1 MGFWK
6 VMACVAG
13 AVGAVVAAPIVLPAI
28 AGVAAAAGTA
38 VATSAVGSAVAGAA
52 ASAGTAIASSA
63 VGTAVAGAASTVAGA
78 ATAAG
83 GALASSAVGTAVA
96 GAASSVAG
104 AATAAG
110 GALASSAVG
119 TAVTGAASTVM
130 GAAGVTSGGLAAA
143 SVGGGFTYSAL
154 TVKEA
159 FDNFETAEIT
169 INNAK
174 NEYEKKSKEIDIVIA
189 ATNDKLENL
198 NRLKLDI
205 YGAEVKASLAL
216 LNKIKNT
223 KESST
228 DYFDNQSLKDLF
240 SAADIKRMEQGVS
253 IATDLT
259 QSLKKGISLM
269 STTSGIASQLV
280 GQFGFAS
287 TGTAISSLSGAAA
300 QRATLA
306 ALGGGSIASGGAG
319 MVGGQIML
327 GGLTLVPTAVM
338 MSWKMA
344 SNSEKALT
352 EAFKYHSEVVKAVE
366 GLEQQK
372 LVLETG
378 IGSRIAELA
387 TCLNRLRMTY
397 SKKILPEFVN
407 VVNCNQ
413 GQEDQIDF
421 SSFSAVDKNRIAL
434 SVHFLKKMV
443 DVMRVKVIDAK
454 GNPNAYAKTV
464 INEIESDDKIRE
476 VS

>member
-6 VMACVAG
+6 ILACAAG

-28 AGVAAAAGTA
+28 A
-38 VATSAVGSAVAGAA
+38 TSAIGTAVAGAA

-96 GAASSVAG
+96 GAASTVAG

-110 GALASSAVG
+110 GVLASSTVG
-119 TAVTGAASTVM
+119 TAVAGAASSVASTV
-130 GAAGVTSGGLAAA
+130 GLTSAGLAAG
-143 SVGGGFTYSAL
+143 SVGGGLTYSAL

-159 FDNFETAEIT
+159 FDNFEAAERTIT
-169 INNAK
+169 DAK
-174 NEYEKKSKEIDIVIA
+174 NEYEKKSTEIDIIIA
-189 ATNDKLENL
+189 TTNEKLENL

-205 YGAEVKASLAL
+205 YSSEVKASLAL

-240 SAADIKRMEQGVS
+240 SRTDIKRMEQGVS
-253 IATDLT
+253 IASDLT
-259 QSLKKGISLM
+259 QDLKKGISLM
-269 STTSGIASQLV
+269 STTSAIASQMV

-287 TGTAISSLSGAAA
+287 TGAAISSLSGAAA

-306 ALGGGSIASGGAG
+306 ALGGGSLASGGAG

-327 GGLTLVPTAVM
+327 GGLTLIPTAVM

-352 EAFKYHSEVVKAVE
+352 EASKYHSEVVRAVE

-372 LVLETG
+372 LILENG

-397 SKKILPEFVN
+397 AKKILPEFVE
-407 VVNCNQ
+407 VVNRNQ
-413 GQEDQIDF
+413 SQDDQIDF
-421 SSFSAVDKNRIAL
+421 SACSEADKNRIAL

-443 DVMRVKVIDAK
+443 DVMRVKVVDAK

-464 INEIESDDKIRE
+464 INGIESDDKIRE
-476 VS
+476 IS